1 MKSNTPISG
10 YFRKF
15 MIQISFNFS
24 NTLACRKLIRKKKEK
39 RKKKSVIFCLF
50 SKLLS
55 DSLSYFIC
63 IAREEEDMPDQ
74 LLHFSSHQCHS
85 IVCAC
90 NPLAQAPET
99 LLIIGLVKRMDSTG
113 KKKKK

>member
-1 MKSNTPISG
+1 
-10 YFRKF
+10 
-15 MIQISFNFS
+15 
-24 NTLACRKLIRKKKEK
+24 
-39 RKKKSVIFCLF
+39 
-50 SKLLS
+50 
-55 DSLSYFIC
+55 
-63 IAREEEDMPDQ
+63 MPDQ

-113 KKKKK
+113 KKNKSSEEEGAAQKEWSEEWGRIGKETEAEGQRGSKGGGRTWHSESRSDGRGDWEWNERPEDQRLDLSA